1 MHTGTLTGHVT
12 GKNRQEMIETATTE
26 AVKYFT
32 PEVPYTIE
40 INLTNERTI
49 TVEEND
55 YDTLR
60 TIQTVIGYEAD
71 YQAWLKKEAPND

>member
-12 GKNRQEMIETATTE
+12 GKNRQEMIETATKE
-26 AVKYFT
+26 AVAYFT

-40 INLTNERTI
+40 ITLKNERTI

-60 TIQTVIGYEAD
+60 AIQTVIGFEAD
-71 YQAWLKKEAPND
+71 YTAWLDKK